1 MTIHINIKKKN
12 NMIREPLS
20 KKVSDIN
27 LSYKIPQGGREEEIH
42 FYNNRQEKG
51 KIFYTKK

>member
-1 MTIHINIKKKN
+1 MIHINIKKKN